1 MSTKKSHILKQ
12 TCSFSIY
19 VYDSDDTDITSY
31 TDDKPCFNNEE
42 KSECRK
48 DHYKDNT
55 GSIFIVV
62 LELVFT

>member
-1 MSTKKSHILKQ
+1 MFMILMIR
-12 TCSFSIY
+12 TLLLI
-19 VYDSDDTDITSY
+19 